1 MYFIKKRV
9 IMENRL
15 TSFEKIRIIGQRAEQ
30 ISNGA
35 PIRISYG
42 NLNDAISIAE
52 AEFKQRRI
60 PFLVNRPY
68 PDGSIK
74 VFRLID
80 MEYN

>member
-35 PIRISYG
+35 PIQISYG

-60 PFLVNRPY
+60 PFLVNRTY